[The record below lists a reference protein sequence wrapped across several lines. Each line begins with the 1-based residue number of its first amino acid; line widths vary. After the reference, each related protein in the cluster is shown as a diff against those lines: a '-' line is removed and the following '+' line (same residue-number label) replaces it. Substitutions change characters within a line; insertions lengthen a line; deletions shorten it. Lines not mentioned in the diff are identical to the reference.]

1 MNTNKPAEKDIV
13 PCAICGRGVVWMPI
27 HYGDWV
33 QVEAEPDDSDQFYRP
48 PFAGELKYVHGQHK
62 LHFCQENPN
71 VT

>member
-1 MNTNKPAEKDIV
+1 MTAISSTGRRLPAS
-13 PCAICGRGVVWMPI
+13 W
-27 HYGDWV
+27 
-33 QVEAEPDDSDQFYRP
+33 FYRP